1 MGLISKC
8 CDVYVYHEKLELMG
22 GKAKES
28 GFTHGTSR
36 WKRSLQLF
44 YVSLR
49 TLNGPCY
56 VLTFFFFFQIT
67 SVNVTLSTMSLSMWF
82 PFYPVVSQ
90 SCCFGGFNK
99 DKVVFRLLFFI

>member
-1 MGLISKC
+1 MEAVPAAVLRVSKDFEWALLC
-8 CDVYVYHEKLELMG
+8 AYMV
-22 GKAKES
+22 
-28 GFTHGTSR
+28 
-36 WKRSLQLF
+36 
-44 YVSLR
+44 
-49 TLNGPCY
+49 
-56 VLTFFFFFQIT
+56 FFFFFQIT